1 MKSKSRRAANVER
14 QRRHRARKAAAA
26 AAAAIVDAERRGRAE
41 ILAMVQEA
49 PDLATLVR
57 ELALRYPGELAD
69 FPRLI
74 SSPLVALPSPPAPRS
89 LARPAPV
96 RRLPLY
102 PRPIHFDD
110 LPDEQPPI
118 PRQPIGFAED

>member
-1 MKSKSRRAANVER
+1 MKSKSRRAADVIR
-14 QRRHRARKAAAA
+14 QRRLRARKAAAA
-26 AAAAIVDAERRGRAE
+26 AAAAIVDAERRARAE
-41 ILAMVQEA
+41 IFTLVQTS

-57 ELALRYPGELAD
+57 ELALRFHAELAD
-69 FPRLI
+69 FPSLI
-74 SSPLVALPSPPAPRS
+74 SSPLVTPPSPPAPKS

-110 LPDEQPPI
+110 LPDEKPPI